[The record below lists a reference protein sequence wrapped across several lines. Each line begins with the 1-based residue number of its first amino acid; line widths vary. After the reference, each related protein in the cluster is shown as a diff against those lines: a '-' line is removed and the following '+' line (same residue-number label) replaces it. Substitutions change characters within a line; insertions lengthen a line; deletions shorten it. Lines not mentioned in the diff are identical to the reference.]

1 MHSCIHLFTM
11 RSMCCVAS
19 SHILII
25 CKRHWINHPTTL
37 YNSSCHYVRMSTPT
51 LVNRLNTKEDSK
63 VPKMAIAVLAGILLF
78 GMFVVGYDQG
88 QLAQA
93 LVAPMGIHLNH
104 GQIMLIHE
112 FNHDLRHAAGF
123 PCH

>member
-1 MHSCIHLFTM
+1 MS
-11 RSMCCVAS
+11 V
-19 SHILII
+19 II
-25 CKRHWINHPTTL
+25 KQ
-37 YNSSCHYVRMSTPT
+37 V
-51 LVNRLNTKEDSK
+51 TKESSN
-63 VPKMAIAVLAGILLF
+63 VPKISVGILLGILAF

-93 LVAPMGIHLNH
+93 LFVPMGIHLNH
-104 GQIMLIHE
+104 NQLMMIHE

>member
-1 MHSCIHLFTM
+1 
-11 RSMCCVAS
+11 
-19 SHILII
+19 
-25 CKRHWINHPTTL
+25 
-37 YNSSCHYVRMSTPT
+37 MSVITKQI
-51 LVNRLNTKEDSK
+51 TKESSS
-63 VPKMAIAVLAGILLF
+63 VPKISVGILLGILAF

-93 LVAPMGIHLNH
+93 LFVPMGIHLNH
-104 GQIMLIHE
+104 NQLMMIHE

>member
-1 MHSCIHLFTM
+1 MLYTITKQI
-11 RSMCCVAS
+11 S
-19 SHILII
+19 SEI
-25 CKRHWINHPTTL
+25 
-37 YNSSCHYVRMSTPT
+37 ST
-51 LVNRLNTKEDSK
+51 
-63 VPKMAIAVLAGILLF
+63 VPKIAIGMLAGILVF

-93 LVAPMGIHLNH
+93 VLSPFGIHPNH
-104 GQIMLIHE
+104 AQLMLLHE

>member
-1 MHSCIHLFTM
+1 
-11 RSMCCVAS
+11 
-19 SHILII
+19 
-25 CKRHWINHPTTL
+25 
-37 YNSSCHYVRMSTPT
+37 MSTI
-51 LVNRLNTKEDSK
+51 TKQIASEISIM
-63 VPKMAIAVLAGILLF
+63 PKIGIGVLAGILVF

-93 LVAPMGIHLNH
+93 VLSPFGIHPNH
-104 GQIMLIHE
+104 AQLMLLHE

>member
-1 MHSCIHLFTM
+1 MS
-11 RSMCCVAS
+11 V
-19 SHILII
+19 II
-25 CKRHWINHPTTL
+25 KQ
-37 YNSSCHYVRMSTPT
+37 V
-51 LVNRLNTKEDSK
+51 TKESSN
-63 VPKMAIAVLAGILLF
+63 VPKIAVGVLLVILAF

-93 LVAPMGIHLNH
+93 LFVPMGIHLNH
-104 GQIMLIHE
+104 NQLMMIHE